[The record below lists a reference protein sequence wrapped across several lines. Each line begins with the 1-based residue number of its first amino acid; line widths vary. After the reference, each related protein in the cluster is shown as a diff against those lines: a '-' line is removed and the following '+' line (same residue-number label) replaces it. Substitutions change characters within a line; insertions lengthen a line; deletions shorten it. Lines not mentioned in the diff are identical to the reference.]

1 MSTLSTHVLDLVS
14 GKPAAGMAISLW
26 AGQDCLF
33 RGVTNA
39 DGRCPE
45 LGQQMGEMRPGAY
58 RLEFAVA
65 EYFRAQGR
73 PCPSR
78 PSLIWCRLRLAW
90 RQQGRMARVGI
101 TMCHFWSHR
110 SGFRPIVAVET

>member
-26 AGQDCLF
+26 AEQECLF

-45 LGQQMGEMRPGAY
+45 LSQHTGEMAAGAY

-65 EYFRAQGR
+65 DYFRARDVALSDPPFLDVVPIAFGMTQVPAGEKGGHYHV
-73 PCPSR
+73 PLLVSPY
-78 PSLIWCRLRLAW
+78 
-90 RQQGRMARVGI
+90 
-101 TMCHFWSHR
+101 
-110 SGFRPIVAVET
+110 GFSTYRGS

>member
-14 GKPAAGMAISLW
+14 GRPAAGMTISLW
-26 AGQDCLF
+26 MGQECLF

-45 LGQQMGEMRPGAY
+45 LSQHTGEMQAGSY

-65 EYFRAQGR
+65 AYFRARDVALSDPPFLDIVPIAFG
-73 PCPSR
+73 
-78 PSLIWCRLRLAW
+78 
-90 RQQGRMARVGI
+90 MAQVAPGEKGG
-101 TMCHFWSHR
+101 HYHVPLLVSPY
-110 SGFRPIVAVET
+110 GFSTYRGS

>member
-14 GKPAAGMAISLW
+14 GRPAAGMAISLW

-45 LGQQMGEMRPGAY
+45 LGQQMGEMQPGAY

-65 EYFRAQGR
+65 AYFRAQGAALSEPPFLDVVPIAFGMAAAGADGR
-73 PCPSR
+73 GGHYHVP
-78 PSLIWCRLRLAW
+78 LLASP
-90 RQQGRMARVGI
+90 
-101 TMCHFWSHR
+101 F
-110 SGFRPIVAVET
+110 GFSTYRGS